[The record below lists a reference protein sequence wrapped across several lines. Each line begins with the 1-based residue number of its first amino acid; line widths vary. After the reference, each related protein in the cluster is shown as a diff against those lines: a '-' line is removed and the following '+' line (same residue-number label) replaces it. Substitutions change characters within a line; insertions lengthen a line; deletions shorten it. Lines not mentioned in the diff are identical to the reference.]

1 MVEIGA
7 VQGRFQGLH
16 LGHMEFLLEAKKR
29 CQFLIIGITNYDI
42 HSQYISDDAKL
53 NRFRSASNPF
63 TFFERMMMITASMV
77 EAGIPRDQF
86 TVVPFPI
93 EAPERIP
100 NFVPDEVTF
109 FQTIYDQW
117 GRQKVESLQKM
128 GYRVEVMWER
138 TDADRLTSGL
148 YFPLFYHDFGHHSDA
163 EFKTVLE
170 QHALSQRL
178 AILRAFH
185 ILSKQLLLL
194 VCHACQKFLFVAGD

>member
-93 EAPERIP
+93 VRRSA
-100 NFVPDEVTF
+100 
-109 FQTIYDQW
+109 
-117 GRQKVESLQKM
+117 SLTLF
-128 GYRVEVMWER
+128 R
-138 TDADRLTSGL
+138 TRSPFSRPSMTNGDDRRWNP
-148 YFPLFYHDFGHHSDA
+148 F
-163 EFKTVLE
+163 
-170 QHALSQRL
+170 RRW
-178 AILRAFH
+178 AIA
-185 ILSKQLLLL
+185 
-194 VCHACQKFLFVAGD
+194 